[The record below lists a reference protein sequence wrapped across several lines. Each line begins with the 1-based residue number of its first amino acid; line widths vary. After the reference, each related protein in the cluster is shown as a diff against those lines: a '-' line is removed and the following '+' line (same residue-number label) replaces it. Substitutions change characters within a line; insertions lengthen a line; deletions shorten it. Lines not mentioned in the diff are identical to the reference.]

1 MKTSQTPLTD
11 AVLMAQL
18 LERMERGGHP
28 DADQYRMVV
37 RRLADKLGRV
47 NDVAALNALLEAHPA
62 TAELYE
68 NINYQHA
75 GLCRS
80 LLDASLAAEISART
94 AISRAKQPTSH
105 DAA

>member
-18 LERMERGGHP
+18 LERMERGRHP

-37 RRLADKLGRV
+37 RRLADELGRV
-47 NDVAALNALLEAHPA
+47 QDVAALDALLEAHPA
-62 TAELYE
+62 AAQLYE
-68 NINYQHA
+68 NLNYQHA

-80 LLDASLAAEISART
+80 LLDASLAAEMSARV
-94 AISRAKQPTSH
+94 AIARAKQPTPH
-105 DAA
+105 GAA

>member
-1 MKTSQTPLTD
+1 MITSQTPLTD

-18 LERMERGGHP
+18 LERMERSGRP

-37 RRLADKLGRV
+37 RRLAAELSRV
-47 NDVAALNALLEAHPA
+47 QDVATLDALLEAHPA
-62 TAELYE
+62 AAQVYE
-68 NINYQHA
+68 NLNYQHA

-94 AISRAKQPTSH
+94 AIARAMQPSAH
-105 DAA
+105 GAA

>member
-18 LERMERGGHP
+18 LERMERGGRP

-37 RRLADKLGRV
+37 RRLAAELSRV
-47 NDVAALNALLEAHPA
+47 EDVATLDALLEAHPA
-62 TAELYE
+62 AAQVYE
-68 NINYQHA
+68 NLNYQHA

-94 AISRAKQPTSH
+94 AIARAMQPSAH
-105 DAA
+105 GAA